1 MSKVNF
7 IPPHNPANMHN
18 QQKLYW
24 ILFLAMA
31 SCTACREKAASKQP
45 APSADTLNAF
55 IVSKKT
61 VSKNL
66 LLPAELIP
74 YERAEL
80 FAKIQGYVKQMKAD
94 IGDRVQKG
102 QVLAIV
108 EAAEYNA
115 NLLQSKSS
123 TQSAKAKFQSSKD
136 YYDRLQIAA
145 KEPGAVAA
153 SELVKAHNQ
162 TLEDSAA
169 YAAAQQASEAY
180 SQLNN
185 YLVIKAPFNGVVTQR
200 NADAGALVS
209 SSSKPLL
216 VVENN
221 KLLRLRVPVPETFSD
236 AINSKTTSFTVDAL
250 PERTF
255 SGSLSRKSGTIDLS
269 NRTELWE
276 FLVNN
281 DSMLLRS
288 GMYANVKLSIERQQ
302 PTVVV
307 PYSAVATTLEKKFL
321 IKYRNNQVL
330 WTDVR
335 TGISLDSAIEV
346 FGDVQPGDTVLV
358 KATDE
363 LKPGT
368 HVQVKIGK
376 QK

>member
-1 MSKVNF
+1 
-7 IPPHNPANMHN
+7 MHN